1 MPCRSPLLRP
11 TLLTLVTLVTLLA
24 GVAACDDF
32 APPSALS
39 SSQVV
44 GVIAEP
50 PIVAPGETTVLTP
63 LIATPQGPVTGAAA
77 YSATWALTETLPG
90 VAPFGELSA
99 RPDGTAQY
107 RAPMTVPPLPPNAP
121 PLDSAQL
128 TAVIDGRKVTTLKA
142 VLVAGVPTAN
152 PTISALSADGVDLSE
167 GLTLEAGATVE
178 LAVRTTPTAGDNA
191 RFAWYS
197 SLGEIEK
204 YQSNPT
210 TLLAK
215 EPGSG
220 WLYVVVRDGQLGV
233 AWRALP
239 VTVR

>member
-1 MPCRSPLLRP
+1 MQCRSLLLLP
-11 TLLTLVTLVTLLA
+11 TVVAFLAVT
-24 GVAACDDF
+24 AACDDF

-39 SSQVV
+39 ASQVV

-50 PIVAPGETTVLTP
+50 PIVAPGETTILTP
-63 LIATPQGPVTGAAA
+63 LIATPQGPVTGAAG
-77 YSATWALTETLPG
+77 YSATWTLTETLPG
-90 VAPFGELSA
+90 VPPFGELTA

-128 TAVIDGRKVTTLKA
+128 TAVLDGRKVTTLKA

-152 PTISALSADGVDLSE
+152 PAISALTADGVTIGE
-167 GLTLEAGATVE
+167 GLTLEAGAEVE
-178 LAVRTTPTAGDNA
+178 LEVRTTPAAQDNA

-210 TLLAK
+210 TLVAK

>member
-1 MPCRSPLLRP
+1 MQCRSPLL
-11 TLLTLVTLVTLLA
+11 LVMLLA
-24 GVAACDDF
+24 AIAACDDF

-39 SSQVV
+39 TSQVV
-44 GVIAEP
+44 GVVAEP
-50 PIVAPGETTVLTP
+50 PIVAPGEATVLTP
-63 LIATPQGPVTGAAA
+63 LIATPDGPVIGAAA
-77 YSATWALTETLPG
+77 FSAAWTLTETLPG
-90 VAPFGELSA
+90 VPPFGELSP
-99 RPDGTAQY
+99 RSDGTAEY

-121 PLDSAQL
+121 PLDSVQL
-128 TAVIDGRKVTTLKA
+128 TAVLDGRKVTTLKA

-152 PTISALSADGVDLSE
+152 PTISALSADGVDVGD
-167 GLTLEAGATVE
+167 GLTLEAGAAVE
-178 LAVRTTPTAGDNA
+178 LAVRTTPAAGDNA

-233 AWRALP
+233 AWRAVP

>member
-1 MPCRSPLLRP
+1 MQCRSFLL
-11 TLLTLVTLVTLLA
+11 LVALLA
-24 GVAACDDF
+24 AVAACDDF
-32 APPSALS
+32 APPSALT

-63 LIATPQGPVTGAAA
+63 LIATPTGPLTGGAG
-77 YSATWALTETLPG
+77 SSVSWTLTETLPG
-90 VAPFGELSA
+90 VPPFGELSA
-99 RPDGTAQY
+99 RPDGTALY

-128 TAVIDGRKVTTLKA
+128 TTVLDGRKVTTLKA

-152 PTISALSADGVDLSE
+152 PTISALTADGADVGE
-167 GLTLEAGATVE
+167 ALTIDAGAE
-178 LAVRTTPTAGDNA
+178 IALEVRTAPTAGENA

-197 SLGEIEK
+197 SVGDLEK

-210 TLLAK
+210 TLVAK
-215 EPGSG
+215 EPGTG

-233 AWRALP
+233 TWRAIP